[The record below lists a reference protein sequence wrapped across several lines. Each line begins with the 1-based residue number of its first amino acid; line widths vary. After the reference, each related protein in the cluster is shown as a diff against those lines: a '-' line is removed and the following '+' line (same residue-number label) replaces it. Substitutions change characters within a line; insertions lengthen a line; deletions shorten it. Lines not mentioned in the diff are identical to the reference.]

1 MLIIYLS
8 RVTSLSTDES
18 SPLTVS
24 ASLGAP
30 AILPNQFREDAL
42 LDNITRLEAHVSK
55 AKGVLSG
62 VTGLLSEVFEQ
73 LLPREPVPLLLPEIV
88 QKLTPINTL
97 LDEFT
102 LSKTKAG
109 AKAAITFATAS
120 GIDGD
125 LEKAYADFPRH
136 PDGKKVQLK
145 NYAERSGKLADL
157 LAKTLIK
164 IASAKTS
171 ASASASVAP

>member
-1 MLIIYLS
+1 M
-8 RVTSLSTDES
+8 
-18 SPLTVS
+18 
-24 ASLGAP
+24 
-30 AILPNQFREDAL
+30 
-42 LDNITRLEAHVSK
+42 DNITRLDAHVAK
-55 AKGVLSG
+55 EKGVLSD

-73 LLPREPVPLLLPEIV
+73 LLPRESIPPTLPEIV
-88 QKLTPINTL
+88 KKLTPINAL

-102 LSKTKAG
+102 LSKTKSG
-109 AKAAITFATAS
+109 ARAAITFATAS

-125 LEKAYADFPRH
+125 LEKAYADFPRQ

-145 NYAERSGKLADL
+145 TYVESSGKLADL

>member
-1 MLIIYLS
+1 MLFRS
-8 RVTSLSTDES
+8 
-18 SPLTVS
+18 
-24 ASLGAP
+24 P
-30 AILPNQFREDAL
+30 AILPNQIREDAL
-42 LDNITRLEAHVSK
+42 MDNITCLEAHVTK
-55 AKGVLSG
+55 AKGVLSD

-73 LLPREPVPLLLPEIV
+73 LLPRESIPPTLPEIV
-88 QKLTPINTL
+88 QKLTPINAL

-109 AKAAITFATAS
+109 ARAAITFATAS

-125 LEKAYADFPRH
+125 YEKAYADFPNH
-136 PDGKKVQLK
+136 PNGKKVQLK

-164 IASAKTS
+164 IASTEDS
-171 ASASASVAP
+171 AYVAPYTLFCRVICFPCNELAPLSFA